1 MWAGN
6 APKASIDFETRSACD
21 IKKAGSWRYAED
33 PSTQV
38 LCLAFR
44 VPGMADVAVWHPAF
58 PHLGIEESPPEVL
71 RPLWDWIA
79 QGGLVEAH
87 NSTFERAIWRRIC
100 IVLFG
105 WPDIPDPQWRCS
117 AAKAARFALPRAL
130 EMVAHVLRVSEQKDM
145 EGAKLMKRLTKPR
158 KPRKAEVTAWR
169 LKFGDAPMPILYH
182 ESREEFER
190 LWAYCAQ
197 DVRAEE
203 GVSDYLPDLSPLET
217 RIYLA
222 DQAINERGVYVCP
235 EAIGAALGIVEELT
249 GGMTDELPYLTCRAM
264 DECISKHGMSLREA
278 MEVVEAAHPDGPPDG
293 EVTRATQRAKVLS
306 WVNAMGVPILDTQ
319 GETVDKVL
327 ERQDLRPDVARVL
340 TILRAVNRTSTA
352 KYVAMRDRVSPDGR
366 VRGTT
371 IYHGAST
378 GRWTGAGFQPHNLP
392 RGSIADMERV
402 WQVLIEQD
410 IEWIETMYGDVM
422 ETLSHATRGA
432 IAAAPGT
439 VLWVADYAA
448 IESRVLFWLADQ
460 QNALDIFRRDEDIY
474 CALAAQIYRNPDI
487 RKETKDLYKD
497 ERQLGKQ
504 AILGLGYG
512 MGARK
517 FVVTCAKYGI
527 VITEEF
533 AEEVVRVYRDTYS
546 RVKAMWYAQEE
557 AAIAAVRA
565 PGRTVRCGRIQWRV
579 FRAGAD
585 GRGLPFLHCKLPS
598 GRTLAYCDPRI
609 LEKETPWGEMKPC
622 LTFMGVDPY
631 TRQWT
636 RQSTYGGS
644 IVENI
649 VQATARDLLAEAI
662 LRAEDT
668 GVYRI
673 VMHVH
678 DELVAEA
685 DVMDGKPL
693 GNKRE
698 FEQLMSALPEWAE
711 GCPVEAE
718 APKGSPLHRYK
729 K

>member
-21 IKKAGSWRYAED
+21 IKKSGSWRYAEHA
-33 PSTQV
+33 STQV

-44 VPGMADVAVWHPAF
+44 VPGMDDVAVWHPAF
-58 PHLGIEESPPEVL
+58 PHLGIEESPPEML

-79 QGGLVEAH
+79 AGGLVEAH

-100 IVLFG
+100 VVLFG

-130 EMVAHVLRVSEQKDM
+130 EAVAHVLRLVEQKDM

-158 KPRKAEVTAWR
+158 KPRKAEVAAWAR
-169 LKFGDAPMPILYH
+169 EHGDAAMPLLWH
-182 ESREEFER
+182 ESQLEFAR
-190 LWAYCAQ
+190 LWEYCAQ
-197 DVRAEE
+197 DVRTEE

-222 DQAINERGVYVCP
+222 DQAINERGVYVDP
-235 EAIGAALGIVEELT
+235 ASIDAALGIVEELT
-249 GGMTDELPYLTCRAM
+249 GGMTDELPYLTCPLM
-264 DECISKHGMSLREA
+264 DKLIGEGWSIAEA
-278 MEVVEAAHPDGPPDG
+278 METIEATFPDGPPEG
-293 EVTRATQRAKVLS
+293 EVTRATQRARVLS
-306 WVNAMGVPILDTQ
+306 WVNGCGVPILDTQ
-319 GETVDKVL
+319 GDTVDKVL
-327 ERQDLRPDVARVL
+327 ERQDLRPDVFRVL

-392 RGSIADMERV
+392 RGSIADMEMV
-402 WQVLIEQD
+402 WEVLLTMD
-410 IEWIETMYGDVM
+410 IPWIELMYGDVM

-448 IESRVLFWLADQ
+448 IESRVLFWLAGQ
-460 QNALDIFRRDEDIY
+460 ENALDIFRRNEDIY
-474 CALAAQIYRNPDI
+474 CALAAQIYRNPLI
-487 RKETKDLYKD
+487 TKETKDLYKD

-512 MGARK
+512 MGADK
-517 FVVTCAKYGI
+517 FVATCAKYGI
-527 VITEEF
+527 VITKEF
-533 AEEVVRVYRDTYS
+533 AVEVVNVYRSTYS

-557 AAIAAVRA
+557 AAIEAVRS
-565 PGRTVRCGRIQWRV
+565 PGRTVRCGMIQWRV
-579 FRAGAD
+579 LRAGAD
-585 GRGLPFLHCKLPS
+585 GKGLPFLHCKLPS

-609 LEKETPWGEMKPC
+609 MERETPWGEMKPA

-636 RQSTYGGS
+636 RQATYGGS

-685 DVMDGKPL
+685 DVVDGAPL
-693 GNKRE
+693 GDKRE
-698 FEQLMSALPEWAE
+698 FEQLMSALPDWAR

-718 APKGSPLHRYK
+718 APKGSPLRRYK